1 MRLVD
6 ADALE
11 SLCDIM
17 ADKCDGI
24 EASIWNQF
32 RATVEWQPTIDAVP
46 VVRCKDCKYVSKDDY
61 PDGNRPTYACPLLD
75 MNVTAD
81 WYCADGEKKT
91 NEID

>member
-1 MRLVD
+1 MRLID

-32 RATVEWQPTIDAVP
+32 RVTVEWQPTIDVVP
-46 VVRCKDCKYVSKDDY
+46 VVRCKDCEYVIKDNY
-61 PDGNRPTYACPLLD
+61 PDGNVPTYACVLEGAGVDATWFCP
-75 MNVTAD
+75 N
-81 WYCADGEKKT
+81 GKRRRG
-91 NEID
+91 